1 MVGHLLE
8 YHPAITRLQEL
19 VEQGELGRL
28 EYIYSNRPQQLGKVR
43 RRRMRSG
50 ALRPTTFP

>member
-19 VEQGELGRL
+19 VEQRELGRL
-28 EYIYSNRPQQLGKVR
+28 EYIYSNRLNLEKSGG
-43 RRRMRSG
+43 RRMRSG
-50 ALRPTTFP
+50 ALRPTTSP